1 MLTDPDGPL
10 TLQDADR
17 VDSGGKLT
25 ALVLGVTGWTAI
37 ALLAGW
43 RGHVRRRTGRDD
55 TLVI

>member
-25 ALVLGVTGWTAI
+25 ALVLGWTAI